1 MKSKD
6 IVPLVIVVVIS
17 TILAYVASSFFIDGT
32 PESRKIETVNT
43 IEANFPNEAQ
53 LEEIFHKDIIDTFGP
68 IPLGD
73 E

>member
-6 IVPLVIVVVIS
+6 IVPLIIVVVIS
-17 TILAYVASSFFIDGT
+17 SILAYIASSFFIDGT
-32 PESRKIETVNT
+32 PESRNIETVKT
-43 IEANFPNEAQ
+43 IEADFPDEAQ

-68 IPLGD
+68 IQLGD